1 MKDSKD
7 EVGPLVR
14 VVNLRGSCC
23 NVGSRRKTQGRG
35 EGYLSVRFENFVRS
49 CCNVDS

>member
-7 EVGPLVR
+7 GVGPLVR
-14 VVNLRGSCC
+14 EVNLREPCC
-23 NVGSRRKTQGRG
+23 NVGSRKKTQGMG
-35 EGYLSVRFENFVRS
+35 EGYLSVRFENFVGS